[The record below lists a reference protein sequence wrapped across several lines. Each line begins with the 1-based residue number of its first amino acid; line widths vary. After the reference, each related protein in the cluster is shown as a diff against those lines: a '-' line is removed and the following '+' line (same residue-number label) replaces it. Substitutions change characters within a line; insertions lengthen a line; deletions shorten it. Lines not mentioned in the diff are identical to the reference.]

1 LVVDAADAWFV
12 DLHAPATQGDLA
24 CLLAVPI
31 RAALRVVLAFWSSQ
45 PRHFLFEEFLDDRQ
59 AKSNRQR

>member
-1 LVVDAADAWFV
+1 
-12 DLHAPATQGDLA
+12 
-24 CLLAVPI
+24 LAVPI